1 MKYKFYLKETDA
13 LSKITRFCD
22 GWLLFSDEGMWKNNP
37 GVNHNLEV
45 FITSDEKWNNHDIV
59 LNKKDMSTYLWWQVK
74 GESIKAHA
82 KLVLTSREHF
92 KVQQISDDIYG
103 HGILKWICDN
113 PKATEIPLERHSD
126 VNSKYLYMIRT
137 KPTYTMSE
145 EASKKIADAHKEDVL
160 KSRTSFENPAL
171 ADKMF
176 KEIDKLFALSD
187 DQVKELQ
194 WINSIARELRGD
206 DVKKSFLKTI
216 GYTNHVVEEMTKRTG
231 CQLVELLDLAE
242 KWPAHTDGSPVKI
255 DANAS
260 DHIKSCEKQF
270 LESNKNLSMA
280 QVLRCIESYIYYRFN
295 RPRIRSVHCFSPLN
309 WLKKY
314 INEI

>member
-1 MKYKFYLKETDA
+1 MKYKFYLKETGA

-22 GWLLFSDEGMWKNNP
+22 GRLLFSGEGMWENKP
-37 GVNHNLEV
+37 GTNQNLIVNIV
-45 FITSDEKWNNHDIV
+45 SDENWNHSDTV
-59 LNKKDMSTYLWWQVK
+59 LNKKNVSVSK
-74 GESIKAHA
+74 GWAVEELHKELYS
-82 KLVLTSREHF
+82 KLVLSSVKFYAGTP
-92 KVQQISDDIYG
+92 KISDDSYSS
-103 HGILKWICDN
+103 GILKWICDN
-113 PKATEIPLERHSD
+113 PTATEIPLDRHSD
-126 VNSKYLYMIRT
+126 VNSNYLYMIRT

-160 KSRTSFENPAL
+160 KARTSLENPAL

-187 DQVKELQ
+187 YQVKELQ
-194 WINSIARELRGD
+194 WISNIARELRGD
-206 DVKKSFLKTI
+206 DVKKSFLKTTE
-216 GYTNHVVEEMTKRTG
+216 YTNHVVEEMTKRTG
-231 CQLVELLDLAE
+231 CQLAELLDLAE

-270 LESNKNLSMA
+270 LESKKNLSMA
-280 QVLRCIESYIYYRFN
+280 QVLRCIETYMSYKTALGKTE
-295 RPRIRSVHCFSPLN
+295 HLSPLN
-309 WLKKY
+309 WLKKH